1 MTVKRFQVTLL
12 MDKLKTDVN
21 SDRTKTSVRLAEK
34 FYAKNGCL
42 LILGGSTKL

>member
-12 MDKLKTDVN
+12 MDKLKEDVN
-21 SDRTKTSVRLAEK
+21 RDRTKTNVRLVEK
-34 FYAKNGCL
+34 FYAKSGCL